1 MKKKKLFLTI
11 SLAWIILIGYLVWAN
26 GLMNEGSK
34 KFKWDEWIWFGIIPA
49 ISPYFIIYSKI
60 IKDGKIFCAGESK
73 IYDAENKLIC
83 SSNSLYAIKSNLK
96 T

>member
-49 ISPYFIIYSKI
+49 ISPYFFYFIWHPEEFK
-60 IKDGKIFCAGESK
+60 
-73 IYDAENKLIC
+73 
-83 SSNSLYAIKSNLK
+83 NLLK
-96 T
+96 NDKH